1 MKPLVLTFSAFGP
14 YANKQT
20 LDFSELKGRSFFL
33 IHGPTGSGKTS
44 ILDAICYALY
54 GTASGTS
61 RTGKSMRSDHA
72 DLSVETEVDFEFV
85 IGTKQYLVKRWPEQE
100 RLSKRG
106 EGTTHALAKAELFQ
120 LSEKGDYELLSSTG
134 RDVTEKI
141 ESLLG
146 FKSEQFR
153 QVVLLPQGDF
163 RKLLTATS
171 DEREAIMQTLFKTDI
186 YRLIEDKLK
195 AKAKELTQLHKEL
208 VQEQQLILQEASVTT
223 LNELESNLKTAQEE
237 EVLLRKKVGD
247 LDQEFKNAQAQITT
261 ATRIQDQWNE
271 REAAEIELKKLN
283 EKISVVDQFRQNLN
297 KALAAANLTDTETLL
312 AQQTQDTA
320 TLQASRNALDKA
332 LQESKEQTE
341 LAQQQLTVQ
350 ENKALEREAAAAEIH
365 RLQQLSGIVEALAQT
380 HKEALEAQANAQTAL
395 KQKNNLQAQ
404 FDEAQKAHQR
414 KTEESQTLIFLSGQ
428 AQSRKMELEQL
439 QSFLDKRNRLEQ
451 ESKKLIMAER
461 KLSST
466 QRSVEQAEEK
476 LKDLKQVYGALQQAW
491 LNGQAGVMASQ
502 LVPGTP
508 CPVCGSLHHPQ
519 PAAFYAQTP
528 DESTL
533 KRKQAELEQA
543 EKNEKTLQ
551 TSYHQE
557 LNERDLLAQ
566 KVQTLKEELG
576 DYALMELE
584 KLTLLLNQKKSSY
597 QEAYKAA
604 QQLETLQHELTALAA
619 KQIDL
624 QSEQENLDK
633 AWNSANERYLQAQTI
648 WEERQAAVPPE
659 LQDPQALQ
667 GSLRNA
673 MDLQAHLTSDLE
685 QAQKNYQQKS
695 QALTKKQADFDNTS
709 VNLSHARERLTHIQ
723 NEFTSRLKSSGFLT
737 VDEYLKTKWSQERI
751 QKVQERIKD
760 FELNLS
766 AAQQRAQRS
775 KEITESLPRPDLAK
789 LQHAADTCKEAYEAA
804 LRHHSDLLTTLKS
817 IQRWLDRLM
826 ANDQKMNKLASRYA
840 VMGKLS
846 EIANGQNDYRL
857 TLQRFV
863 LGALLDDVAL
873 AANERLKMMSKG
885 RYYLQRTMDR
895 TRKNS
900 AGGLDLEVF
909 DNYTGFA
916 RGVGTLSG
924 GETFLASL
932 SLALGLVDVVQ
943 SYAGGIH
950 LDTLFVDEGFGT
962 LDPESLDF
970 AIKALIDLQQGGRL
984 VGIISH
990 VPELK
995 ERIDARLEVT
1005 PTAKGSVAS
1014 FKVG

>member
-1 MKPLVLTFSAFGP
+1 MKPLVLTLFAFGP
-14 YANKQT
+14 YADKQT

-54 GTASGTS
+54 GTTSGSS

-72 DLSVETEVDFEFV
+72 ELSVETEVDFEFA
-85 IGTKQYLVKRWPEQE
+85 IGAKQYLVKRWPEQE

-106 EGTTHALAKAELFQ
+106 DGTTHALAKAELFQ
-120 LSEKGDYELLSSTG
+120 LSENGDYELLASTG

-141 ESLLG
+141 EALLG

-186 YRLIEDKLK
+186 YRLIEEKLK
-195 AKAKELTQLHKEL
+195 TKAKELTQLHKEL

-223 LNELESNLKTAQEE
+223 LIELESSLKTAQEE
-237 EVLLRKKVGD
+237 EALFRGKVKNI
-247 LDQEFKNAQAQITT
+247 DQELKNAQAQITT
-261 ATRIQDQWNE
+261 ATRIQDHWNE
-271 REAAEIELKKLN
+271 REAAEAELNKLT
-283 EKISVVDQFRQNLN
+283 EKISVVDQFRQDLD
-297 KALAAANLTDTETLL
+297 KALAAATLADTETLL

-320 TLQASRNALDKA
+320 ALQASRNSQEKV
-332 LQESKEQTE
+332 LQTSKEQAE
-341 LAQQQLTVQ
+341 LVQQQLTVQ
-350 ENKALEREAAAAEIH
+350 ENKAHERETAAAEVH
-365 RLQQLSGIVEALAQT
+365 RLQQLSGTVEALAQT
-380 HKEALEAQANAQTAL
+380 HREALEAQINAQSAL
-395 KQKNNLQAQ
+395 DQKKNVQAQ
-404 FDEAQKAHQR
+404 LDEAQKAYQR
-414 KTEESQTLIFLSGQ
+414 KTEESQELVLLSSQ
-428 AQSRKMELEQL
+428 AQTRKMELEQF
-439 QSFLDKRNRLEQ
+439 QSFLDKRKLLEE
-451 ESKKLIMAER
+451 ESKKLLSAER

-466 QRSVEQAEEK
+466 QRNVDQAEEK
-476 LKDLKQVYGALQQAW
+476 VKELKQVYDALQQAW
-491 LNGQAGVMASQ
+491 VNGQAGIMASR
-502 LVPGTP
+502 LIPGTP
-508 CPVCGSLHHPQ
+508 CPVCGSPHHPQ
-519 PAAFYAQTP
+519 PAAFYAETP

-533 KRKQAELEQA
+533 KKKQAELEQA

-566 KVQTLKEELG
+566 KVQTLKEELR
-576 DYALMELE
+576 DYAIMKLE
-584 KLTLLLNQKKSSY
+584 ELTLLLHQRESSY
-597 QEAYKAA
+597 QEALKSA
-604 QQLETLQHELTALAA
+604 QHLKTLQQELTALAA
-619 KQIDL
+619 KQVNLQGDL
-624 QSEQENLDK
+624 ENLDK
-633 AWNSANERYLQAQTI
+633 AWNSANDRYLQTQTI
-648 WEERQAAVPPE
+648 WKERQSSVPLE

-667 GSLRNA
+667 SAIQNA
-673 MDLQAHLTSDLE
+673 ISLQARLNSDLE
-685 QAQKNYQQKS
+685 QAQKNCQQKS
-695 QALTKKQADFDNTS
+695 QALTKNQADFDNTS
-709 VNLSHARERLTHIQ
+709 ISLSQAQERLAHIQ

-737 VDEYLKTKWSQERI
+737 VDEYLKAKWPSERI
-751 QKVQERIKD
+751 QKVQDRIKD
-760 FELNLS
+760 FELSLS
-766 AAQQRAQRS
+766 AAEQRVHRS
-775 KEITESLPRPDLAK
+775 IEITESLPHPDLAK
-789 LQHAADTCKEAYEAA
+789 LQQAADTCKETYEAA
-804 LRHHSDLLTTLKS
+804 LRHHSDLLMTLKS
-817 IQRWLDRLM
+817 MQRWLDRLI
-826 ANDQKMNKLASRYA
+826 ANENKLNKLASSYA

-916 RGVGTLSG
+916 RGVETLSG

-970 AIKALIDLQQGGRL
+970 ALKALIDLQQGGRL

-1005 PTAKGSVAS
+1005 PTSKGSIAS

>member
-1 MKPLVLTFSAFGP
+1 MKPLVLTLSAFGP
-14 YANKQT
+14 YADKQVIN
-20 LDFSELKGRSFFL
+20 FAELKGRSFFL

-54 GTASGTS
+54 GTTSGTS
-61 RTGKSMRSDHA
+61 RTGKSMRSDHT

-85 IGTKQYLVKRWPEQE
+85 IGPKQYLVKRWPEQE

-120 LSEKGDYELLSSTG
+120 LSKNGDYELLASTG

-141 ESLLG
+141 EALLG

-163 RKLLTATS
+163 RKLLTASS

-186 YRLIEDKLK
+186 YRLIEEKLK

-208 VQEQQLILQEASVTT
+208 VQEQQMILQEASVANISD
-223 LNELESNLKTAQEE
+223 LASSLKNAQQEE
-237 EVLLRKKVGD
+237 VIFQKKVED
-247 LDQEFKNAQAQITT
+247 LDQELKNAQSQITT

-271 REAAEIELKKLN
+271 REAAEAELKKLT
-283 EKISVVDQFRQNLN
+283 EKILIVDQFRQDLN
-297 KALAAANLTDTETLL
+297 KALAATALADTETLL
-312 AQQTQDTA
+312 AQQTQDVN
-320 TLQASRNALDKA
+320 TLKANRNALEKA
-332 LQESKEQTE
+332 LKASLQQAD
-341 LAQQQLTVQ
+341 LAHQQLTTQ
-350 ENKALEREAAAAEIH
+350 DNKATEREAAATEIH
-365 RLQQLSGIVEALAQT
+365 RLQQLTGTVEALEQT
-380 HKEALEAQANAQTAL
+380 HKDVLAAQAKAQAALEH
-395 KQKNNLQAQ
+395 KKNLQIQ
-404 FDEAQKAHQR
+404 LEENQKAYQK
-414 KTEESQTLIFLSGQ
+414 KTEQSQALIILSSQ
-428 AQSRKMELEQL
+428 VQTRKMESEQL
-439 QSFLDKRNRLEQ
+439 QSFLAKRRQMED
-451 ESKKLIMAER
+451 EKKNLLTSER
-461 KLSST
+461 KLSAT
-466 QRSVEQAEEK
+466 KRSVEQAEENVK
-476 LKDLKQVYGALQQAW
+476 ELKQVYGALQQAW

-502 LVPGTP
+502 LVDGTP
-508 CPVCGSLHHPQ
+508 CPVCGSIHHPQ
-519 PAAFYAQTP
+519 PAPAYTDTP

-533 KRKQAELEQA
+533 KRKQAELEKA

-551 TSYHQE
+551 TSYHME

-566 KVQTLKEELG
+566 KIQTLLEELG
-576 DYALMELE
+576 KYAQLELAE
-584 KLTLLLNQKKSSY
+584 LNQLLNQRNSFYQEALEAINKLESLQQELTLLTD
-597 QEAYKAA
+597 
-604 QQLETLQHELTALAA
+604 QQAN
-619 KQIDL
+619 L
-624 QSEQENLDK
+624 QSEQENLDQ
-633 AWNSANERYLQAQTI
+633 AWTLANERFQQAHTL
-648 WEERQAAVPPE
+648 WKDRQASVPPE

-667 GSLRNA
+667 KALQKA
-673 MDLQAHLTSDLE
+673 IDLQARLNSELE

-695 QALTKKQADFDNTS
+695 QDLTKNQADFDNS
-709 VNLSHARERLTHIQ
+709 LANLQQAQARLTRIQ
-723 NEFTSRLKSSGFLT
+723 DDFSNRLKSSGFST
-737 VDEYLKTKWSQERI
+737 VDEYLKDKWSPERI
-751 QKVQERIKD
+751 QKVQEHIKD

-766 AAQQRAQRS
+766 AAEQRVQRS
-775 KEITESLPRPDLAK
+775 KEITESLPHPDLAK
-789 LQHAADTCKEAYEAA
+789 LQKAADAYKEEYEAA
-804 LRHHSDLLTTLKS
+804 VRHHSDLLAALKS
-817 IQRWLDRLM
+817 TQRWLDRLN
-826 ANDQKMNKLASRYA
+826 ANHQKMDKLASRYA

-846 EIANGQNDYRL
+846 EITNGQNDYRL

-895 TRKNS
+895 MRKNS

-1005 PTAKGSVAS
+1005 PTSKGSIAS